1 MAAKTEQFKSA
12 GSNLGRTIGQSLS
25 MITGK
30 DIPNY
35 SLLFLDATLSRKRG
49 EHETIF
55 MPHIVLG
62 RSSRCHVRYGDDQKT
77 VSREHASITVDGSNF
92 VINHN
97 PSASNPTYVN
107 GRAIGG
113 AHHLQNG
120 DEIQLSSNGPKMR
133 FNASTLK
140 TSTIGLTS
148 RIGQAMSQAVK
159 PYKTALWVMG
169 LLLLGALG
177 LAGYNMYQNANM
189 KNELIALNLEKEKID
204 QEIEL
209 LVAKGEANSE
219 EMERLKKEKAKIIYR
234 TNIIREKAP
243 ELVSSTRNDDTVIES
258 SKPVKPDETKPI
270 NNSTVCND
278 EVELNK
284 VLPKGDVALIIL
296 KRLEI
301 KHSGS
306 SGSIGVSDF
315 FKDKTNN
322 PEAED
327 RSGIL
332 SGTGFV
338 TSNGKL
344 ITARHVVQPWRFYNE
359 NPDENVRNF
368 WKQINA
374 IEQADGT
381 IEAYFNVIFKDKT
394 EQITFRT
401 GQITHDNDDLVKFD
415 DSKKGKK
422 DKKSKEDTKDI
433 KIDIFK
439 DDKTQ
444 KFKTKSVP
452 NETKVAKESH
462 SDWASLPFNASGN
475 IILDAKKSE
484 TLLAG
489 TKIYV
494 LGFSHNIG
502 AFDAT
507 RWTEP
512 SYATST
518 VSNNSTLNKAIAI
531 SGLTFGPGNSGGPAF
546 ICQDGEII
554 CIGVAVKSVGSSNGI
569 LVPVRQIRN

>member
-35 SLLFLDATLSRKRG
+35 SLLFIDATLNRKRG

-62 RSSRCHVRYGDDQKT
+62 RSSRCHVRYGDEHKT

-209 LVAKGEANSE
+209 LVAKGEATSE

-243 ELVSSTRNDDTVIES
+243 ELVSSTQNDDPGIV
-258 SKPVKPDETKPI
+258 ETKPI
-270 NNSTVCND
+270 KPSDTKPVINSSICTD
-278 EVELNK
+278 EVALNR
-284 VLPKGDVALIIL
+284 VLPKDDVVLL
-296 KRLEI
+296 VMKRIDVSL
-301 KHSGS
+301 SGQ
-306 SGSIGVSDF
+306 SGFIGVPDF
-315 FKDKTNN
+315 YKYTTNV
-322 PEAED
+322 PVSED
-327 RSGIL
+327 RSGI
-332 SGTGFV
+332 SYGTAFV
-338 TSNGKL
+338 TNRDKI
-344 ITARHVVQPWRFYNE
+344 ITARHVVQPWRYYDTQK
-359 NPDENVRNF
+359 DEKAKLF
-368 WKQINA
+368 WQTLNA
-374 IEQADGT
+374 IETNGGT
-381 IEAYFNVIFKDKT
+381 VEAVFDILTSNGKWS
-394 EQITFRT
+394 EQITFRS
-401 GQITHDNDDLVKFD
+401 GNISHDNDKLVDLTN
-415 DSKKGKK
+415 SKQKGVDKK
-422 DKKSKEDTKDI
+422 LKSKELFSKESNIKLDDVPNKTKIAESTQSDWVSLDFNI
-433 KIDIFK
+433 SGKINNSKAKSQTLPSGTTLHILGYSHMGGAIDISK
-439 DDKTQ
+439 WAGSSYSKT
-444 KFKTKSVP
+444 T
-452 NETKVAKESH
+452 VANDE
-462 SDWASLPFNASGN
+462 
-475 IILDAKKSE
+475 
-484 TLLAG
+484 
-489 TKIYV
+489 
-494 LGFSHNIG
+494 
-502 AFDAT
+502 
-507 RWTEP
+507 
-512 SYATST
+512 
-518 VSNNSTLNKAIAI
+518 TLNKFYRA
-531 SGLTFGPGNSGGPAF
+531 
-546 ICQDGEII
+546 EE
-554 CIGVAVKSVGSSNGI
+554 
-569 LVPVRQIRN
+569 